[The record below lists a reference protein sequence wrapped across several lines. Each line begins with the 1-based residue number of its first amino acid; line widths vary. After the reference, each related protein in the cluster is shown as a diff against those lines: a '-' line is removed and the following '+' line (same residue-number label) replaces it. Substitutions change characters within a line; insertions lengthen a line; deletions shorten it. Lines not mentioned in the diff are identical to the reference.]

1 MNVVYEE
8 FTEKFRIVGNL
19 YKCICY
25 LEKNRAKFEIHI
37 VTEKQL

>member
-25 LEKNRAKFEIHI
+25 LEKIEQNLKYI
-37 VTEKQL
+37 L